1 MSGIVRRVLREG
13 LAGGRRSSL
22 AATCVEVA
30 LGAALTVTVLSQHPL
45 RSFDRLRRLDPTL
58 QVLPDWRLFAPQP
71 VMHDFHLLCRAG
83 EPGHEGE
90 WQVASTIA
98 NRSVSQ
104 FFWYPERRRDKAF
117 LDLCQEVS
125 FAVAEGSA
133 PATATP
139 AYRILRDYVG
149 GYLAA
154 TGRPDETFQF
164 MIMRTGG
171 HDSEEPPTCTFLSPY
186 EKRKAAER

>member
-1 MSGIVRRVLREG
+1 MDSRRG
-13 LAGGRRSSL
+13 SL

-45 RSFDRLRRLDPTL
+45 RSFDRLRRFDPTL
-58 QVLPDWRLFAPQP
+58 LMLPDWRLFAPRP

-98 NRSVSQ
+98 KRSVSQ
-104 FFWYPERRRDKAF
+104 FVWYPERRRDKAF

-125 FAVAEGSA
+125 FAAGEGSS
-133 PATATP
+133 PALATE
-139 AYRILRDYVG
+139 AYRILRDYVS

-154 TGRPDETFQF
+154 TCHAYETFQL

-171 HDSEEPPTCTFLSPY
+171 HDSEEPLTCTFLSPH
-186 EKRKAAER
+186 EKRKAAGR

>member
-1 MSGIVRRVLREG
+1 MSGFVRRSLRRG
-13 LAGGRRSSL
+13 RAVDRRSEL
-22 AATCVEVA
+22 AAVCVEVA
-30 LGAALTVTVLSQHPL
+30 LAAALTVTALSQHPL

-58 QVLPDWRLFAPQP
+58 LVLPDWRLFAPQP

-98 NRSVSQ
+98 KRSVAQ
-104 FFWYPERRRDKAF
+104 FVWYPERRRDKAF

-125 FAVAEGSA
+125 FAAGEGPSSA
-133 PATATP
+133 QATP
-139 AYRILRDYVG
+139 AYRILVDYVG
-149 GYLAA
+149 EYLAA
-154 TGRPDETFQF
+154 TGSPGEMFQF
-164 MIMRTGG
+164 MILRTGG
-171 HDSEEPPTCTFLSPY
+171 HDSEEPPTCTFLSPH